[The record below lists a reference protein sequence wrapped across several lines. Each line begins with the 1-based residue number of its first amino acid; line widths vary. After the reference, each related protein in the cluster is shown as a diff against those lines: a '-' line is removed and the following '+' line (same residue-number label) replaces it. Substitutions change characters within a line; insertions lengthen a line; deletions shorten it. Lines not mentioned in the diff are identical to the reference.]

1 MNIAVNPSPAT
12 AKRVLPSVG
21 PTDAPPLA
29 PPPAAQRPARSR
41 FRLLLVSAAG
51 LLALCGLAYAGFEY
65 WTSWRFEQTTDD
77 AYVQADVV
85 TIAPKV
91 SGYLR
96 TVEVNDNQPVKAG
109 DILATIDPR
118 DYEASVNQAL
128 ADVTQATASIAN
140 FTAQIAEQQALIDE
154 ARATID
160 VDQAAEL
167 YAEQNDKRY
176 ATLANAGYGSIQ
188 NAQQAASAGAQAK
201 AALARDKA
209 ALLAA
214 QKQVD
219 TLKAQLE
226 QAKATLAHNEAVLD
240 QAQLNLGYTKLR
252 APVDGVVGAR
262 TLRVGQFVQPGTQLL
277 ALVPLQ
283 ATYIVANY
291 KETQL
296 TDVRRGQPVSIS
308 VDTFPGTSVRGVVN
322 SVAPASGQEFALLPP
337 DNATGNFTKI
347 VQRIPVKVTIDRADP
362 LAGRLLPGM
371 SVTTTIS
378 VREQP
383 RPPAAALDMAAPTMA
398 PSTQGMLA
406 KGEE

>member
-12 AKRVLPSVG
+12 AERVVPPVNLP
-21 PTDAPPLA
+21 DAPPLA
-29 PPPAAQRPARSR
+29 PAPEQRPAHSR
-41 FRLLLVSAAG
+41 FRLLLVSAVG

-65 WTSWRFEQTTDD
+65 WTSWRFERTTDD

-118 DYEASVNQAL
+118 DYEASVNQAR

-160 VDQAAEL
+160 VHQAAEL

-176 ATLANAGYGSIQ
+176 ATLANEGYGSVQ
-188 NAQQAASAGAQAK
+188 NAQQAASAIAQAK
-201 AALARDKA
+201 ATLAKDRA

-214 QKQVD
+214 LKQAD

-226 QAKATLAHNEAVLD
+226 QAKATLAHNQAVLD
-240 QAQLNLGYTKLR
+240 QARLNLGYTTLR

-262 TLRVGQFVQPGTQLL
+262 TLRVGQYVQPGTQLL
-277 ALVPLQ
+277 AVVPLQ
-283 ATYIVANY
+283 AAYIVANY

-308 VDTFPGTSVRGVVN
+308 VDTFPGTPVRGVVN
-322 SVAPASGQEFALLPP
+322 SIAPASGQEFALLPP

-347 VQRIPVKVTIDRADP
+347 VQRIPVKVTIDRTDP

-378 VREQP
+378 VREP
-383 RPPAAALDMAAPTMA
+383 TSPPAAAALDMAAPTMA
-398 PSTQGMLA
+398 PSSQGRPA
-406 KGEE
+406 TGEE